1 MQFAKEDLSTREMWK
16 ISQFMNSQ
24 ACVYFKIKINFVS
37 TDLAEEISTQSKFFL
52 SIDKLYL
59 SYIEIYLALDQG

>member
-1 MQFAKEDLSTREMWK
+1 
-16 ISQFMNSQ
+16 MNSQ

-37 TDLAEEISTQSKFFL
+37 TDLAEEISTESKFFL

-59 SYIEIYLALDQG
+59 SYIEIYLAFDQG